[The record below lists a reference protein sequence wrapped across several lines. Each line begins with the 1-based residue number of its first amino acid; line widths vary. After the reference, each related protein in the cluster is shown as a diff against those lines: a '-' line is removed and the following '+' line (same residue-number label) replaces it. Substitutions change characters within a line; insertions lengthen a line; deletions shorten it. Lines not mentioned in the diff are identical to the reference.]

1 MLNLREDIDWSHN
14 LFNKVSIIKTMSDI
28 INKLHRYMRI
38 GLNRSGQ
45 FPDQK
50 DLMEKLSLDFDQFS
64 ELIIE
69 AQESGRDIKP
79 ETFELNQYTKLDI
92 NIIRYGTE
100 NTEPFGYKDFI
111 IYKKKLSEEIAY
123 LDFSD
128 DHKTEKILELAGTIV
143 NFLEILINKINP
155 DLSNENKNH
164 FEKNY
169 EEVMSIYD
177 KEGPIIKKK
186 QLEISIDKF
195 LDPFESIFF
204 KIGII
209 FESYD
214 TQITEPYSEQDMI
227 NKYNN
232 LNFNEIE
239 SFLKLYED
247 GQLK

>member
-1 MLNLREDIDWSHN
+1 
-14 LFNKVSIIKTMSDI
+14 MSDI

-50 DLMEKLSLDFDQFS
+50 DLMEKLSLDFDQFN

>member
-1 MLNLREDIDWSHN
+1 
-14 LFNKVSIIKTMSDI
+14 MSDI

>member
-1 MLNLREDIDWSHN
+1 
-14 LFNKVSIIKTMSDI
+14 
-28 INKLHRYMRI
+28 MRI
-38 GLNRSGQ
+38 GLNRSGE

-50 DLMEKLSLDFDQFS
+50 NLMEKLDLDFDQFS

-69 AQESGRDIKP
+69 AEESGRDIKP

-155 DLSNENKNH
+155 DLSDENKNH

-177 KEGPIIKKK
+177 KERPIIKK
-186 QLEISIDKF
+186 
-195 LDPFESIFF
+195 
-204 KIGII
+204 
-209 FESYD
+209 
-214 TQITEPYSEQDMI
+214 
-227 NKYNN
+227 NN
-232 LNFNEIE
+232 L
-239 SFLKLYED
+239 KLV
-247 GQLK
+247 LINS